1 MEFQKDRI
9 RAIAIDLDGTT
20 LGADAVLSDRT
31 RRALRACISG
41 GLRVIIAT
49 GRSVNAA
56 EAYRNAIGIQG
67 VVVYYNGAITLDM
80 PAKNILDS
88 HFIGQDVISCCVDIA
103 HERGVHF
110 HVFLCNTT
118 GGFSETLMAERSSE
132 ATAAYRNRTGLD
144 FLYGD
149 LHKALPDDDSL
160 RCIKGIFIGEEP
172 ELRRIQQIVAER
184 LAGRVNTMLS
194 ADFILEVL
202 ADGVTKASGLRAAL
216 RFYGLEPLEI
226 IAFGDEENDIAMLS
240 LAGYSVAP
248 SNARQSV
255 RDIAKSVIGPNT
267 DDSVAAFL
275 ENLFPPGRH
284 GPPAGTAHQWV
295 PHPLRG

>member
-172 ELRRIQQIVAER
+172 EL
-184 LAGRVNTMLS
+184 
-194 ADFILEVL
+194 
-202 ADGVTKASGLRAAL
+202 
-216 RFYGLEPLEI
+216 
-226 IAFGDEENDIAMLS
+226 
-240 LAGYSVAP
+240 
-248 SNARQSV
+248 
-255 RDIAKSVIGPNT
+255 
-267 DDSVAAFL
+267 
-275 ENLFPPGRH
+275 PG
-284 GPPAGTAHQWV
+284 
-295 PHPLRG
+295 